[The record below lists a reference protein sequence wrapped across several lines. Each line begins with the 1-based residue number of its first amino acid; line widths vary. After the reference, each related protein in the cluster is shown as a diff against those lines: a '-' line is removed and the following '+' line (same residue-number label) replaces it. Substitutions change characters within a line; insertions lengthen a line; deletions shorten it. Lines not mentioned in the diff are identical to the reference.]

1 MPGLRL
7 TRQQARRL
15 WRLDETAVTLQLECV
30 AKLAQGGSCPRTA
43 PPGARQKSTG
53 DGHSSAPGG
62 AAPASELILQP
73 ALRIW
78 NVECGIRDRGCHAI
92 NWPEALTR
100 IPNSKFLISFVPV
113 SFSPPAYHPRG
124 ARAGHSSRTPG

>member
-1 MPGLRL
+1 MVRISP
-7 TRQQARRL
+7 TRIRILHSKSASQNYLEAGPVREQPHRVLARKAL
-15 WRLDETAVTLQLECV
+15 VTA
-30 AKLAQGGSCPRTA
+30 TA
-43 PPGARQKSTG
+43 PRPAGRPRSR
-53 DGHSSAPGG
+53 P
-62 AAPASELILQP
+62 PASELILQP